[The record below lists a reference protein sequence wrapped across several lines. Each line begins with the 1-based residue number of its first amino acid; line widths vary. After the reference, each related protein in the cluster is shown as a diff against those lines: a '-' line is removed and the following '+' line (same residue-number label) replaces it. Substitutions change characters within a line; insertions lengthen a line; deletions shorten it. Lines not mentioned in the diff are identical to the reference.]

1 MIALVKTYE
10 AYESKVHVLELDSIP
25 ETGDETFSVGS
36 HPIIV
41 WNSSIDIQK
50 ELVAEWAPHTPANR
64 GAIGVLGTKTVLV
77 DVEYNE
83 ESRGLTMRE
92 LAQFMLNVL
101 GCKTACVTP
110 WEPIIVYTGL
120 QDETPMEST
129 WRTIVTDATLP
140 EKEEST
146 PIAVYGSDNRFPLP
160 LTVDVLDTSTILP
173 GAEGVIVVEAPKTK
187 RKKKGEADAETK

>member
-1 MIALVKTYE
+1 MVTTTSRRMITLVKTYE
-10 AYESKVHVLELDSIP
+10 AYDSKIHVLELDSIP

-50 ELVAEWAPHTPANR
+50 HLVSEWAPHTPTNR

-110 WEPIIVYTGL
+110 WEPIIVYTSY
-120 QDETPMEST
+120 QE
-129 WRTIVTDATLP
+129 
-140 EKEEST
+140 EEST
-146 PIAVYGSDNRFPLP
+146 STAVYESDNRFPLP

-187 RKKKGEADAETK
+187 RKKKGEVNAKEE